1 MRISIVINADTRQE
15 RDVFG
20 GNNLTGVVSRDFLV
34 DGVINKIKAFDG
46 FEKEVIL
53 FVDEHQKIEDK
64 LLDEIRDNVDT
75 LILRKHTDWNLYNDD
90 YYIQA
95 LEMARGE
102 YIFHFDQ
109 DTAIF
114 TSSKDCIQ
122 EYLDLLEKY
131 DYVSYP
137 SAWSPNAV
145 DDPSFDYLWCSTRTF
160 CCKRETIDIN
170 EMRRCLGDYDYAFET
185 YPASRK
191 CGWTEHYLGLISKY
205 KGKGVYY
212 PPIQYHKMMIFSW
225 GSYEKYI
232 LKRLNYQSYQEVKDW
247 VLSKGGILYPNDVYC

>member
-15 RDVFG
+15 RDTFG
-20 GNNLTGVVSRDFLV
+20 GNNLTGCVSRDFLV

-53 FVDEHQKIEDK
+53 FIDEHQKIEDK

-75 LILRKHTDWNLYNDD
+75 LILRKHTEWNLYNDD

-114 TSSKDCIQ
+114 TPSKEPIN
-122 EYLDLLEKY
+122 ELIRLLEIY

-137 SAWSPNAV
+137 SSWSPKAV
-145 DDPSFDYLWCSTRTF
+145 DDPSFDYLWCSTRFF
-160 CCKRETIDIN
+160 CCKIETINIT
-170 EMRRCLGDYDYAFET
+170 EIRKWLGDYDYAYLE

-191 CGWTEHYLGLISKY
+191 CHWMEHCLGLISKY

-212 PPIQYHKMMIFSW
+212 PPIEIDKCILFSW
-225 GSYEKYI
+225 GSYHKYT
-232 LKRLNYQSYQEVKDW
+232 LRRLNNLSYEEVMQW
-247 VLSKGGILYPNDVYC
+247 IMQRGIHYPNDVFC